1 MEAVPFWGGFPFFYT
16 LRNSPFYK
24 IFTMRDIYQYWF
36 MLEKPLDINGDGTYD
51 VYFAKDTSTV
61 PEEYKGLAKDYDETP
76 YQMIPVEGGYI
87 MNYDH
92 TSRIWNDNMYLYPVP
107 KQCFVLNPNLDQ
119 NPGW

>member
-1 MEAVPFWGGFPFFYT
+1 MYGSGYEITLSQRPKFAGIYTIVADMRKIVP
-16 LRNSPFYK
+16 R
-24 IFTMRDIYQYWF
+24 
-36 MLEKPLDINGDGTYD
+36 
-51 VYFAKDTSTV
+51 
-61 PEEYKGLAKDYDETP
+61 EEYKGLAKDYDETP